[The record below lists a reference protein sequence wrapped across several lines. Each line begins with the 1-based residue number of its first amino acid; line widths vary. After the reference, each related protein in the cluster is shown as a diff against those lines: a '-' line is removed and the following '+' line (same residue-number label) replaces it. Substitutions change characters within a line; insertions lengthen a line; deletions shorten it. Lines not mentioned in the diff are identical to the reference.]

1 MARLVSSISTGQ
13 DVTALTTWWQNISF
27 QIWWVLQSLVNVV
40 LFLVTAVYGWYLL
53 CMQVIPPY
61 NGFGIPEDSLQNCL
75 SLFPKPPRK
84 DIIKMLENNL
94 KVLRYQVALVS
105 VFLGGTVP
113 GGWEEQPALTRL
125 LANSPLC
132 QREKRAPWANTSVL
146 RGMQWGYCVLAV
158 TTGSSLN

>member
-1 MARLVSSISTGQ
+1 
-13 DVTALTTWWQNISF
+13 
-27 QIWWVLQSLVNVV
+27 
-40 LFLVTAVYGWYLL
+40 
-53 CMQVIPPY
+53 MQVIPPY

-105 VFLGGTVP
+105 VFLGGIVP
-113 GGWEEQPALTRL
+113 GGWEGQPAQTRL

-132 QREKRAPWANTSVL
+132 WGKRELPESTKV
-146 RGMQWGYCVLAV
+146 
-158 TTGSSLN
+158 SLGGCHGVVVCSL

>member
-1 MARLVSSISTGQ
+1 
-13 DVTALTTWWQNISF
+13 
-27 QIWWVLQSLVNVV
+27 
-40 LFLVTAVYGWYLL
+40 
-53 CMQVIPPY
+53 MQVIPPY

-105 VFLGGTVP
+105 AFLGGIVP
-113 GGWEEQPALTRL
+113 GGWEEQPAQTRL

-132 QREKRAPWANTSVL
+132 Q
-146 RGMQWGYCVLAV
+146 
-158 TTGSSLN
+158 

>member
-132 QREKRAPWANTSVL
+132 QWEKRAPWANTSVL

>member
-1 MARLVSSISTGQ
+1 
-13 DVTALTTWWQNISF
+13 
-27 QIWWVLQSLVNVV
+27 
-40 LFLVTAVYGWYLL
+40 
-53 CMQVIPPY
+53 MQVIPPY

-105 VFLGGTVP
+105 AFLGGIVP
-113 GGWEEQPALTRL
+113 GGWEEPPAQTRL

-132 QREKRAPWANTSVL
+132 QWDKRAPRANRSVPE
-146 RGMQWGYCVLAV
+146 GMPWGYCVLAV
-158 TTGSSLN
+158 TIGSSQN